1 MTRDYSAYKNYKVE
15 VDEDGVATVTINRP
29 EVLNAQ
35 NMESR
40 IELHRIWPDLGQ
52 DEDVKVIILTGAGR
66 GFCAGGDIKE
76 VASRHAKGLGTGPG
90 VRHPTGDPQVTETE
104 VSQPGSEIEL
114 HRIWSDRGGAQGVGL
129 HYTELMLNLNKPI
142 IGAINGVATGQGC
155 VMALYCDIVIAADT
169 ASFGDHHVRV
179 GLAAGD
185 GLAVIWPL
193 LVGPHKAMEYLM
205 TGDLMDAQE
214 AHRLGLVNKVVP
226 LAELMPTAKALA
238 KRLAHGPTIAI
249 NFVKSAVNKKVLR
262 DYNLTWMFA
271 LHGEIRTMFTE
282 DHLEGASAFAEKR
295 EPQFKGR

>member
-1 MTRDYSAYKNYKVE
+1 MPRDYSAYKNYKVE
-15 VDEDGVATVTINRP
+15 VDEDGVAIVTINRP

-35 NMESR
+35 NLESR
-40 IELHRIWPDLGQ
+40 IELHKIWPDLGQ

-76 VASRHAKGLGTGPG
+76 VASRHARGLGTGTN
-90 VRHPTGDPQVTETE
+90 VRHPTGDVPVTQTDER
-104 VSQPGSEIEL
+104 QPEPGL
-114 HRIWSDRGGAQGVGL
+114 TGVAL

-185 GLAVIWPL
+185 GCTVIWPL

-226 LAELMPTAKALA
+226 LADLMPTAKGLA

-271 LHGEIRTMFTE
+271 LHGEIRTATTE
-282 DHLEGASAFAEKR
+282 DHLEGARAFAEKR
-295 EPQFKGR
+295 EPVFRGR

>member
-1 MTRDYSAYKNYKVE
+1 MPRDYSAYKNYKVE
-15 VDEDGVATVTINRP
+15 VDEDGIAIVTINRP

-35 NMESR
+35 NIESR
-40 IELHRIWPDLGQ
+40 IELHKIWPDLGQ
-52 DEDVKVIILTGAGR
+52 DGDVKVIILTGAGR

-76 VASRHAKGLGTGPG
+76 VAARHARGLGTGPG
-90 VRHPTGDPQVTETE
+90 RQHPTGDVVTGTEDQV
-104 VSQPGSEIEL
+104 SSPGP
-114 HRIWSDRGGAQGVGL
+114 GGAQGVGL

-142 IGAINGVATGQGC
+142 IGAINGVATGMGC
-155 VMALYCDIVIAADT
+155 VMALYCDIVIAADI

-185 GLAVIWPL
+185 GLTVIWPL
-193 LVGPHKAMEYLM
+193 LVGPHKAIEYLM
-205 TGDLMDAQE
+205 TGDLMDAKE

-226 LAELMPTAKALA
+226 LADLMPTAKGLA

-271 LHGEIRTMFTE
+271 LHGEIHTINTY
-282 DHLEGASAFAEKR
+282 DHLEGARAFAEKR
-295 EPQFKGR
+295 EPKFEGR

>member
-1 MTRDYSAYKNYKVE
+1 MPRDYSAYKNYKVE
-15 VDEDGVATVTINRP
+15 VDEDGVAIVTINRP

-35 NMESR
+35 NYQSR
-40 IELHRIWPDLGQ
+40 VELHKIWPDLGQ
-52 DEDVKVIILTGAGR
+52 DADIKVIIFTGAGR

-76 VASRHAKGLGTGPG
+76 VASRHAKGLGTTHMYQ
-90 VRHPTGDPQVTETE
+90 HPTGSVATDVEYQI
-104 VSQPGSEIEL
+104 SSPGP
-114 HRIWSDRGGAQGVGL
+114 GGAQGVGM

-142 IGAINGVATGQGC
+142 IGAINGVATGMGC

-169 ASFGDHHVRV
+169 ALFGDHHVRV

-185 GLAVIWPL
+185 GCALIWPL
-193 LVGPHKAMEYLM
+193 LVGPHKAIEYLM

-214 AHRLGLVNKVVP
+214 AYRLGLVNKVVP
-226 LAELMPTAKALA
+226 LADLIPTAKALA

-249 NFVKSAVNKKVLR
+249 NFVKSAVNKKILR

-271 LHGEIRTMFTE
+271 LHGEMRTITTE
-282 DHLEGASAFAEKR
+282 DHLEGARAFAEKR

>member
-1 MTRDYSAYKNYKVE
+1 MPRDYSAYKNYRVE
-15 VDEDGVATVTINRP
+15 VDEDGVAIVTINRP

-35 NMESR
+35 NVESR

-76 VASRHAKGLGTGPG
+76 VASRHVKGEGSTPDMP
-90 VRHPTGDPQVTETE
+90 HPTRGVQTIVHGEP
-104 VSQPGSEIEL
+104 QPGS
-114 HRIWSDRGGAQGVGL
+114 RGIIM
-129 HYTELMLNLNKPI
+129 HYTEMMLNLNKPI
-142 IGAINGVATGQGC
+142 IGAINGVATGMGC
-155 VMALYCDIVIAADT
+155 VMALYCDIVIAADI

-185 GLAVIWPL
+185 GLTVIWPL

-226 LAELMPTAKALA
+226 LADLMPTAKGLA

-271 LHGEIRTMFTE
+271 LHGEIRCMSTE
-282 DHLEGASAFAEKR
+282 DHLEGTRAFAEKR

>member
-1 MTRDYSAYKNYKVE
+1 MPKDYSAYKNYNID
-15 VDEDGVATVTINRP
+15 VDKDGVAVVTINRP

-35 NMESR
+35 NLESR
-40 IELHRIWPDLGQ
+40 IELHKIWPDLGQ
-52 DEDVKVIILTGAGR
+52 DQDVKVIILTGAGR

-76 VASRHAKGLGTGPG
+76 VAERHARGLGTGTG
-90 VRHPTGDPQVTETE
+90 VRHPTGDVTAIEPDRRE
-104 VSQPGSEIEL
+104 SEPGL
-114 HRIWSDRGGAQGVGL
+114 TGVAL

-169 ASFGDHHVRV
+169 AQFGDHHVRV

-185 GLAVIWPL
+185 GLTVIWPL
-193 LVGPHKAMEYLM
+193 LVGPHKAIEYLM

-214 AHRLGLVNKVVP
+214 AYRLGLVNKLVP
-226 LAELMPTAKALA
+226 LADLMPTAKALA

-271 LHGEIRTMFTE
+271 LHGEIRCMYTE
-282 DHLEGASAFAEKR
+282 DHLEGAKAFAEKR

>member
-1 MTRDYSAYKNYKVE
+1 MPRDYSAYKNYKIE
-15 VDEDGVATVTINRP
+15 VDEDGVALVTINRP

-40 IELHRIWPDLGQ
+40 SELHKIWPDLGQ
-52 DEDVKVIILTGAGR
+52 DGDVKVIILTGAGR

-76 VASRHAKGLGTGPG
+76 VAGRHARGLGTGTNM
-90 VRHPTGDPQVTETE
+90 RHPTGEAPPETE
-104 VSQPGSEIEL
+104 QRTSLEMG
-114 HRIWSDRGGAQGVGL
+114 GVGI
-129 HYTELMLNLNKPI
+129 HYTEMMLNLNKPI

-226 LAELMPTAKALA
+226 LADLMPTAKGLA

-271 LHGEIRTMFTE
+271 LHGEIRCMSTE
-282 DHLEGASAFAEKR
+282 DHLEGARAFAEKR